1 MSDGLD
7 TPDSE
12 KVPDFPG
19 MGMMPPAGAGP
30 GPGLNLRRTQPPRL
44 APPSLNEATGED
56 IKDQPSPTELFGI
69 PISPLQGRYEFITVI
84 GAGGAGV
91 IYKAKQK
98 PLGRPVAVKMIHSHL
113 VNVTALKRFLQE
125 AKTIS
130 TMHHPNII
138 SVHDFGVSEDN
149 QPYMVMD
156 YVEGTTLS
164 DYIKKEGALE
174 PEFAVNLAMQICD
187 GLSHAH
193 SHNVLHRDLK
203 PNNVMLVPL
212 AAGEHHLRVLDFGLA
227 KLFAEDEQADHLT
240 KTGETVGTPAYM
252 APEQVMGK
260 KLSPR
265 SDIYSLGCLM
275 YHCLTGFVPFGGATK
290 METMLKQLND
300 APPPFSEYDID
311 VSERLE
317 ELVMQILSK
326 DPAGRPESM
335 AQVKE
340 QLKALINYHSSG
352 NVSAL
357 ARKEKKKA
365 PNAPPQK
372 IEIEPKKIALI
383 AVPLLVV
390 AVAGVFT
397 YVYSQQ
403 KPAAQLAST
412 VQQTAPLLAKSEPA
426 KVSEPVNA
434 KTESQEDPPAN
445 AATPMNEVAVK
456 DQGPD
461 YKPNF
466 DDRVF
471 LGKFEGKENI
481 PELSSDG
488 SDIQNQSLYF
498 VAKLKD
504 LKKLDLSKSKAIND
518 SGLVYLKN
526 MPLVFLGLGNTN
538 VTDNGLASVGTL
550 KQLRD
555 LNLSNTKVTAQG
567 LGQLSSCRNLQSL
580 DLHQTKL
587 GNGNLDGLKD
597 LNNLDVLVLGET
609 GVGDAG
615 MSSLKNL
622 KMLRTLFLNGSS
634 ITNAGLS
641 NISNLENLQKIDL
654 SGTKIDKQGLKLLAK
669 LPNLKDLRL
678 KDVKLGG
685 EAMSEIQ
692 KFKSSLVKLDLTNT
706 GVSQQSTNA
715 YLDKNP
721 QCMISFNSAD

>member
-1 MSDGLD
+1 MSDGHD
-7 TPDSE
+7 TPEPE
-12 KVPDFPG
+12 KI
-19 MGMMPPAGAGP
+19 PALPNLGPAPGAGP

-44 APPSLNEATGED
+44 APSSLNQATGEAD
-56 IKDQPSPTELFGI
+56 LPSPTELFGI

-193 SHNVLHRDLK
+193 SHSVLHRDLK

-212 AAGEHHLRVLDFGLA
+212 AAGEYHLRVLDFGLA

-252 APEQVMGK
+252 SPEQVMGK

-265 SDIYSLGCLM
+265 SDIYSLGCLL

-300 APPPFSEYDID
+300 QPPPFSEYDVD

-326 DPAGRPESM
+326 DPAARPESM
-335 AQVKE
+335 SQVKE
-340 QLKALINYHSSG
+340 RLKALMSYHSSG
-352 NVSAL
+352 NVSVL
-357 ARKEKKKA
+357 SRKEKKKE
-365 PNAPPQK
+365 PPK
-372 IEIEPKKIALI
+372 IEPKKIAMI
-383 AVPLLVV
+383 AVPLLMVSG
-390 AVAGVFT
+390 AGLFT
-397 YVYSQQ
+397 YFYSQQ
-403 KPAAQLAST
+403 KPAQTVATST
-412 VQQTAPLLAKSEPA
+412 TPKASEPA
-426 KVSEPVNA
+426 KP
-434 KTESQEDPPAN
+434 ESKPETKI
-445 AATPMNEVAVK
+445 AATTLEQDPSAKATVQTPAATQAASQAPV
-456 DQGPD
+456 DQVPA
-461 YKPNF
+461 YKKNY
-466 DDRVF
+466 DDNVF
-471 LGKFEGKENI
+471 IGKFEGKENI
-481 PELSSDG
+481 RELSSDKT
-488 SDIQNQSLYF
+488 DIQNQSLYF
-498 VAKLKD
+498 VSKLKD
-504 LKKLDLSKSKAIND
+504 LQKLDLTGSKSIND
-518 SGLVYLKN
+518 SGLAYLKGT
-526 MPLVFLGLGNTN
+526 PLITLSLDGTGI
-538 VTDNGLASVGTL
+538 TDNSLNSIGTL
-550 KQLRD
+550 KQLRN
-555 LNLSNTKVTAQG
+555 LNLSNTRVSANN
-567 LGQLSSCRNLQSL
+567 LGQLTSCRNLQTL

-587 GNGNLDGLKD
+587 GNSSIEGLKS
-597 LNNLDVLVLGET
+597 LNNLEVLVLGET
-609 GVGDAG
+609 GVGDSALG
-615 MSSLKNL
+615 ALSNM
-622 KMLRTLFLNGSS
+622 KMLNALFLNDSL

-641 NISNLENLQKIDL
+641 KLSSLDNLRMLDL
-654 SGTKIDKQGLKLLAK
+654 SGTKIDKQGLKALAK
-669 LPNLKDLRL
+669 LPNLTELRL
-678 KDVKLGG
+678 KDVKLSNDAIA
-685 EAMSEIQ
+685 ELC
-692 KFKSSLVKLDLTNT
+692 KFKNLKSVDFTNT
-706 GVSQQSTNA
+706 GVTRAAIGPLQEKFDGI
-715 YLDKNP
+715 LLKG
-721 QCMISFNSAD
+721 I

>member
-7 TPDSE
+7 TPE
-12 KVPDFPG
+12 KEKIPPYPNLGPG
-19 MGMMPPAGAGP
+19 QMPPPGAGP
-30 GPGLNLRRTQPPRL
+30 GPGLNLRRTEPQRL
-44 APPSLNEATGED
+44 APPSLNQATGEG
-56 IKDQPSPTELFGI
+56 DQPSPTELFGI

-252 APEQVMGK
+252 SPEQVMGK

-300 APPPFSEYDID
+300 PPPPFSEYDID

-335 AQVKE
+335 SQVKE
-340 QLKALINYHSSG
+340 RLKALISYHSSG

-365 PNAPPQK
+365 PAKK
-372 IEIEPKKIALI
+372 IEIEPKKIAMI
-383 AVPLLVV
+383 AVPLLLVS
-390 AVAGVFT
+390 VAGLATFFYT
-397 YVYSQQ
+397 QQ
-403 KPAAQLAST
+403 KPTLKPDQTTQASNIEPT
-412 VQQTAPLLAKSEPA
+412 KQNAPVVAT
-426 KVSEPVNA
+426 
-434 KTESQEDPPAN
+434 KTEQSEEPSAN
-445 AATPMNEVAVK
+445 ATTPVAPAAK
-456 DQGPD
+456 EEKPQEQGPN
-461 YKPNF
+461 YKPDI
-466 DDRVF
+466 DDEEF
-471 LGKFEGKENI
+471 LGKFQGKEGI
-481 PELSSDG
+481 RELSSDG
-488 SDIQNQSLYF
+488 HDIQNQDLYY
-498 VAKLKD
+498 VAKLKN
-504 LKKLDLSKSKAIND
+504 LKMLDLTKSQSIND
-518 SGLVYLKN
+518 SGVAYLKN
-526 MPLVFLGLGNTN
+526 MSLVSLLLGKTG
-538 VTDNGLASVGTL
+538 VTDKGLDSIGTL
-550 KQLRD
+550 KSLVTLD
-555 LNLSNTKVTAQG
+555 LNNTLITANG
-567 LGQLSSCRNLQSL
+567 LGQLTSCRNLRNL
-580 DLHQTKL
+580 DLHQTNLKS
-587 GNGNLDGLKD
+587 GNLDGLKG
-597 LNNLDVLVLGET
+597 LNNLEMLVLGET
-609 GVGDAG
+609 GVGDT
-615 MSSLKNL
+615 SLSALANM
-622 KMLRTLFLNGSS
+622 KMLKTLYLNNTA
-634 ITNAGLS
+634 ITNTGL
-641 NISNLENLQKIDL
+641 NNLTNLENLQKLDL
-654 SGTKIDKQGLKLLAK
+654 SGTKIDNRGLKALSK
-669 LPNLKDLRL
+669 LPNLAVLNLKDL
-678 KDVKLGG
+678 KLGKDAVG
-685 EAMSEIQ
+685 EMC
-692 KFKSSLVKLDLTNT
+692 KFNSHLREVDFTNT
-706 GVSQQSTNA
+706 GITRA
-715 YLDKNP
+715 
-721 QCMISFNSAD
+721 MIAPLQNKFDGILLRGI

>member
-1 MSDGLD
+1 MSDGHD
-7 TPDSE
+7 TPEPE
-12 KVPDFPG
+12 KI
-19 MGMMPPAGAGP
+19 PAIPNLGPAPGAGP
-30 GPGLNLRRTQPPRL
+30 GPGLNLRRTQSPRL
-44 APPSLNEATGED
+44 APPSLNEATGEAD
-56 IKDQPSPTELFGI
+56 RPSPTELFGI

-98 PLGRPVAVKMIHSHL
+98 PLGRPVAIKMIHSHL

-193 SHNVLHRDLK
+193 SHSVLHRDLK

-212 AAGEHHLRVLDFGLA
+212 AAGEYHLRVLDFGLA

-265 SDIYSLGCLM
+265 SDIYSLGCLL

-300 APPPFSEYDID
+300 QPPPFSEYDID

-335 AQVKE
+335 SQVKE
-340 QLKALINYHSSG
+340 RLKALMSYHSSG
-352 NVSAL
+352 NVSVL
-357 ARKEKKKA
+357 SRKEKKKE
-365 PNAPPQK
+365 PPK
-372 IEIEPKKIALI
+372 IEPKKIALI
-383 AVPLLVV
+383 AVPLVV
-390 AVAGVFT
+390 VSAAGLFT
-397 YVYSQQ
+397 YFYSQQ
-403 KPAAQLAST
+403 KPATVVDAST
-412 VQQTAPLLAKSEPA
+412 QV
-426 KVSEPVNA
+426 KVSEPTKPETKPET
-434 KTESQEDPPAN
+434 KTKVKVPDQDPSAQAAVQTTAQTQAQSQAPVEQEP
-445 AATPMNEVAVK
+445 E
-456 DQGPD
+456 
-461 YKPNF
+461 YKKNF

-471 LGKFEGKENI
+471 LGKFEGQDNI
-481 PELSSDG
+481 HELSSDG
-488 SDIQNQSLYF
+488 NDIQNQSLYY

-504 LKKLDLSKSKAIND
+504 LKKLDLNKSKSIND
-518 SGLVYLKN
+518 SGLSYLKN
-526 MPLVFLGLGNTN
+526 MHLMSLLLGSTDVTN
-538 VTDNGLASVGTL
+538 DGLASIATL
-550 KQLRD
+550 KSLKNLD
-555 LNLSNTKVTAQG
+555 LSNTKVTANG
-567 LGQLSSCRNLQSL
+567 LLQLAPLRNLQML
-580 DLHQTKL
+580 NLHQTKL
-587 GNGNLDGLKD
+587 GNSNLDGLKS
-597 LNNLDVLVLGET
+597 LNNLDMLILGQS
-609 GVGDAG
+609 GVGDSALSALTS
-615 MSSLKNL
+615 M
-622 KMLRTLFLNGSS
+622 KMLKTLYLNNTS
-634 ITNAGLS
+634 ITNAGLVS
-641 NISNLENLQKIDL
+641 LGNLENLQKLDL
-654 SGTKIDKQGLKLLAK
+654 TGTKIDKQGLKLLAK
-669 LPNLKDLRL
+669 LPNLKDLKL
-678 KDVKLGG
+678 KNVKLGNDS
-685 EAMSEIQ
+685 MSEFV
-692 KFKSSLVKLDLTNT
+692 KFKSRLEDLDLTNT
-706 GVSQQSTNA
+706 GIDQTATNSFME
-715 YLDKNP
+715 KNP
-721 QCMISFNSAD
+721 LCKLRFNSAD

>member
-1 MSDGLD
+1 MSDGHD
-7 TPDSE
+7 TPEPE
-12 KVPDFPG
+12 KI
-19 MGMMPPAGAGP
+19 PAIPNLGPAPGAGP
-30 GPGLNLRRTQPPRL
+30 GPGLNLRRTQSPRL
-44 APPSLNEATGED
+44 APPSLNEATGEAD
-56 IKDQPSPTELFGI
+56 LPSPTELFGI

-98 PLGRPVAVKMIHSHL
+98 PLGRPVAIKMIHSHL

-193 SHNVLHRDLK
+193 SHSVLHRDLK

-212 AAGEHHLRVLDFGLA
+212 AAGEYHLRVLDFGLA

-265 SDIYSLGCLM
+265 SDIYSLGCLL

-300 APPPFSEYDID
+300 QPPPFSEYDID

-335 AQVKE
+335 SQVKE
-340 QLKALINYHSSG
+340 RLKALMSYHSSG
-352 NVSAL
+352 NVSVL
-357 ARKEKKKA
+357 SRKEKKKE
-365 PNAPPQK
+365 PPK
-372 IEIEPKKIALI
+372 IEPKKIALI
-383 AVPLLVV
+383 AVPLVV
-390 AVAGVFT
+390 VSAASLFT
-397 YVYSQQ
+397 YFYSQQ
-403 KPAAQLAST
+403 KPATVVDAST
-412 VQQTAPLLAKSEPA
+412 QVKASEPA
-426 KVSEPVNA
+426 K
-434 KTESQEDPPAN
+434 TETKPETKEVKVPEQDPPAQ
-445 AATPMNEVAVK
+445 AAVQTPAPAQAQSQAPVE
-456 DQGPD
+456 QGPE
-461 YKPNF
+461 YKKNF

-471 LGKFEGKENI
+471 LGKFEGQDDVH
-481 PELSSDG
+481 ELSSDG
-488 SDIQNQSLYF
+488 NDIQNQSLYY

-504 LKKLDLSKSKAIND
+504 LKKLDLNKSKSIND
-518 SGLVYLKN
+518 SGLAYLKN
-526 MPLVFLGLGNTN
+526 MQLMFLFLGSTG
-538 VTDNGLASVGTL
+538 VTDNGLATIGTL
-550 KQLRD
+550 TSLRNLD
-555 LNLSNTKVTAQG
+555 LSNTKVTANG
-567 LGQLSSCRNLQSL
+567 LGQLAPCRNLQSL

-587 GNGNLDGLKD
+587 GNSNLDGLKS
-597 LNNLDVLVLGET
+597 LNNLDMLILGDSGINDSALNALT
-609 GVGDAG
+609 N
-615 MSSLKNL
+615 M
-622 KMLRTLFLNGSS
+622 KMLRTLFLNGTS
-634 ITNAGLS
+634 ITSAGLA
-641 NISNLENLQKIDL
+641 NLSNLENLHKLDL
-654 SGTKIDKQGLKLLAK
+654 SGTKVDKQGLKHLAK
-669 LPNLKDLRL
+669 LPNLKELIL
-678 KDVKLGG
+678 KDVKLNND
-685 EAMSEIQ
+685 AMIEIC
-692 KFKSSLVKLDLTNT
+692 KFKSQLEKLDLSNT
-706 GVSQQSTNA
+706 GINRAGMATFQE
-715 YLDKNP
+715 KNGG
-721 QCMISFNSAD
+721 CSFTL

>member
-7 TPDSE
+7 TPE
-12 KVPDFPG
+12 KEKIPPYPNLGPG
-19 MGMMPPAGAGP
+19 QMPPAGSGP
-30 GPGLNLRRTQPPRL
+30 GPGLNLRRTEPQRL
-44 APPSLNEATGED
+44 APQSLNQTTGQT
-56 IKDQPSPTELFGI
+56 DQPSPTELFGI

-252 APEQVMGK
+252 SPEQVMGK

-300 APPPFSEYDID
+300 PPPPFSEYDID

-317 ELVMQILSK
+317 ELVMQLLSK

-340 QLKALINYHSSG
+340 RLKALMSYHSSG

-365 PNAPPQK
+365 PAKK
-372 IEIEPKKIALI
+372 IEIEPKKIAMI
-383 AVPLLVV
+383 AVPLLLVS
-390 AVAGVFT
+390 VAGTAT
-397 YVYSQQ
+397 YFYMQQ
-403 KPAAQLAST
+403 KPATKVEQTTQLVTKADPVKTST
-412 VQQTAPLLAKSEPA
+412 PAVTNSET
-426 KVSEPVNA
+426 K
-434 KTESQEDPPAN
+434 EDTPAN
-445 AATPMNEVAVK
+445 ATAPAVIEPK
-456 DQGPD
+456 AEKPVEQGPD

-466 DDRVF
+466 DDKVF
-471 LGKFEGKENI
+471 LGKFEGKDNI
-481 PELSSDG
+481 RELSSDG
-488 SDIQNQSLYF
+488 RDIQNQSLYY
-498 VAKLKD
+498 VGKLND
-504 LKKLDLSKSKAIND
+504 LKKLDLTKSRSIND
-518 SGLVYLKN
+518 SGLAYLKN
-526 MPLVFLGLGNTN
+526 MQLTSLGLSNTN
-538 VTDNGLASVGTL
+538 VSDSGLSAIGTL
-550 KQLRD
+550 KSLINLD
-555 LNLSNTKVTAQG
+555 LSNTKVTANG
-567 LGQLSSCRNLQSL
+567 LGQLSTCRNLQTL
-580 DLHQTKL
+580 DLHQNKL
-587 GNGNLDGLKD
+587 GNSNLDGLKE
-597 LNNLDVLVLGET
+597 LNNLDMLVLGET
-609 GVGDAG
+609 GIGDLA
-615 MSSLKNL
+615 MKSLANMR
-622 KMLRTLFLNGSS
+622 MLRTLYLNDAS

-641 NISNLENLQKIDL
+641 NLSNLENLQKLDL
-654 SGTKIDKQGLKLLAK
+654 SGTKIDKQGLRFLAK
-669 LPNLKDLRL
+669 LPNLREIHL
-678 KDVKLGG
+678 KDVKLGK
-685 EAMSEIQ
+685 EAISELL
-692 KFKSSLVKLDLTNT
+692 KFKSVPEKIDLRNT
-706 GVSQQSTNA
+706 GISREATIP
-715 YLDKNP
+715 LMEKNN
-721 QCMISFNSAD
+721 CVISF

>member
-7 TPDSE
+7 TPE
-12 KVPDFPG
+12 KEKIPPYPNLGPG
-19 MGMMPPAGAGP
+19 QMPPAGSGP
-30 GPGLNLRRTQPPRL
+30 GPGLNLRRTEPPRL
-44 APPSLNEATGED
+44 APPSLNQQTGEA
-56 IKDQPSPTELFGI
+56 DQPSPTELFGI

-252 APEQVMGK
+252 SPEQVMGK

-300 APPPFSEYDID
+300 PPPPFSEYDVD

-317 ELVMQILSK
+317 ELVMQLLSK

-340 QLKALINYHSSG
+340 RLKALMSYHSSG

-365 PNAPPQK
+365 PAKK
-372 IEIEPKKIALI
+372 IEIEPKKIAMI
-383 AVPLLVV
+383 AVPLLLVS
-390 AVAGVFT
+390 VAGTAT
-397 YVYSQQ
+397 YFYMQQ
-403 KPAAQLAST
+403 KPATKVEQTTQPVIKAELVETST
-412 VQQTAPLLAKSEPA
+412 PA
-426 KVSEPVNA
+426 ITK
-434 KTESQEDPPAN
+434 EDPPAT
-445 AATPMNEVAVK
+445 TPAVIEPK
-456 DQGPD
+456 AEKPVEQGPD

-466 DDRVF
+466 DDKVF
-471 LGKFEGKENI
+471 LGKFEGKDNI
-481 PELSSDG
+481 RELSSDG
-488 SDIQNQSLYF
+488 SDIQNQSLYY
-498 VAKLKD
+498 VGKLND
-504 LKKLDLSKSKAIND
+504 LKKLDLTKSRSIND
-518 SGLVYLKN
+518 SGLAYLKN
-526 MPLVFLGLGNTN
+526 MQLTSLGLSNTS
-538 VTDNGLASVGTL
+538 VSDSGLSTIGTL
-550 KQLRD
+550 KSLMNLD
-555 LNLSNTKVTAQG
+555 LSNTKITANG
-567 LGQLSSCRNLQSL
+567 LGQLSTCRNLQTL
-580 DLHQTKL
+580 DLHQNKL
-587 GNGNLDGLKD
+587 GNSNLDGLKE
-597 LNNLDVLVLGET
+597 LNNLDMLVLGET
-609 GVGDAG
+609 GIGDLAVK
-615 MSSLKNL
+615 SLANMR
-622 KMLRTLFLNGSS
+622 MLRTLYLNDSS

-641 NISNLENLQKIDL
+641 NLSNLENLQKLDL
-654 SGTKIDKQGLKLLAK
+654 SGTKIDKQGLRFLAK
-669 LPNLKDLRL
+669 LPNLREIHL
-678 KDVKLGG
+678 KDVKLGND
-685 EAMSEIQ
+685 AISELL
-692 KFKSSLVKLDLTNT
+692 KFKSVPEKIDLRNT
-706 GVSQQSTNA
+706 GISRESTIP
-715 YLDKNP
+715 LMEKNN
-721 QCMISFNSAD
+721 CVISF

>member
-1 MSDGLD
+1 MSDGHD
-7 TPDSE
+7 TPEPE
-12 KVPDFPG
+12 KI
-19 MGMMPPAGAGP
+19 PALPNLGPAPGAGP

-44 APPSLNEATGED
+44 APSSLNQATGEAD
-56 IKDQPSPTELFGI
+56 LPSPTELFGI

-193 SHNVLHRDLK
+193 SHSVLHRDLK

-212 AAGEHHLRVLDFGLA
+212 AAGEYHLRVLDFGLA

-252 APEQVMGK
+252 SPEQVMGK

-265 SDIYSLGCLM
+265 SDIYSLGCLL

-300 APPPFSEYDID
+300 QPPPFSEYDVD

-326 DPAGRPESM
+326 DPAARPESM
-335 AQVKE
+335 SQVKE
-340 QLKALINYHSSG
+340 RLKALMSYHSSG
-352 NVSAL
+352 NVSVL
-357 ARKEKKKA
+357 SRKEKKKE
-365 PNAPPQK
+365 PPK
-372 IEIEPKKIALI
+372 IEPKKIAMI
-383 AVPLLVV
+383 AVPLLMVS
-390 AVAGVFT
+390 AAGLFT
-397 YVYSQQ
+397 YFYSQQ
-403 KPAAQLAST
+403 KPAQTVATST
-412 VQQTAPLLAKSEPA
+412 TPKASEPA
-426 KVSEPVNA
+426 KP
-434 KTESQEDPPAN
+434 ESKPETKI
-445 AATPMNEVAVK
+445 AATTPEQDPAAQAAVQTPAPTQAAPQAPV
-456 DQGPD
+456 DQVPA
-461 YKPNF
+461 YKKNY
-466 DDRVF
+466 DDNVF
-471 LGKFEGKENI
+471 IGKFEGKENI
-481 PELSSDG
+481 RELSSDKT
-488 SDIQNQSLYF
+488 DIQNQSLYF
-498 VAKLKD
+498 VSKLKD
-504 LKKLDLSKSKAIND
+504 LQKLDLTGSKSIND
-518 SGLVYLKN
+518 SGLAYLKGT
-526 MPLVFLGLGNTN
+526 PLITLSLDGTGI
-538 VTDNGLASVGTL
+538 TDNSLNSIGTL
-550 KQLRD
+550 KQLRN
-555 LNLSNTKVTAQG
+555 LNLSNTRVSANN
-567 LGQLSSCRNLQSL
+567 LGQLTSCRNLQTL

-587 GNGNLDGLKD
+587 GNSSIEGLKS
-597 LNNLDVLVLGET
+597 LNNLEVLVLGET
-609 GVGDAG
+609 GVGDSALG
-615 MSSLKNL
+615 ALSNM
-622 KMLRTLFLNGSS
+622 KMLNALFLNDSL

-641 NISNLENLQKIDL
+641 KLSSLDNLRMLDL
-654 SGTKIDKQGLKLLAK
+654 SGTKIDKQGLKALAK
-669 LPNLKDLRL
+669 LPNLTELRL
-678 KDVKLGG
+678 KDVKLSNDAIA
-685 EAMSEIQ
+685 ELC
-692 KFKSSLVKLDLTNT
+692 KFKNLKSVDFTNT
-706 GVSQQSTNA
+706 GVTRAAIGPLQEKFDGI
-715 YLDKNP
+715 LLKG
-721 QCMISFNSAD
+721 I

>member
-7 TPDSE
+7 TPE
-12 KVPDFPG
+12 KEKIPPYPNLGPG
-19 MGMMPPAGAGP
+19 QMPPAGSGP
-30 GPGLNLRRTQPPRL
+30 GPGLNLRRTEPQRL
-44 APPSLNEATGED
+44 APQSLNQTTGQS
-56 IKDQPSPTELFGI
+56 DQPSPTELFGI

-252 APEQVMGK
+252 SPEQVMGK

-300 APPPFSEYDID
+300 PPPPFSEYDID

-317 ELVMQILSK
+317 ELVMQLLSK
-326 DPAGRPESM
+326 DPTGRPESM

-340 QLKALINYHSSG
+340 RLKALMSYHSSG

-365 PNAPPQK
+365 PAKK
-372 IEIEPKKIALI
+372 IEFEPKKIAMI
-383 AVPLLVV
+383 AVPLLLVS
-390 AVAGVFT
+390 VAGTAT
-397 YVYSQQ
+397 YFYMQQ
-403 KPAAQLAST
+403 KPVTKVEQPT
-412 VQQTAPLLAKSEPA
+412 QAPAKAEPA
-426 KVSEPVNA
+426 KTSAPA
-434 KTESQEDPPAN
+434 ITKEDPPAN
-445 AATPMNEVAVK
+445 ATTPEK
-456 DQGPD
+456 PIEKGPD

-466 DDRVF
+466 DDKVF
-471 LGKFEGKENI
+471 LGKFEGKDNI
-481 PELSSDG
+481 RELSSDG
-488 SDIQNQSLYF
+488 SDIQNQSLYY
-498 VAKLKD
+498 VGKLND
-504 LKKLDLSKSKAIND
+504 LKKLDLTKSKSIND
-518 SGLVYLKN
+518 SGLAYLKN
-526 MPLVFLGLGNTN
+526 MQLTSLGLSSTS
-538 VTDNGLASVGTL
+538 VSDSGLGAIGTL
-550 KQLRD
+550 KSLMNLD
-555 LNLSNTKVTAQG
+555 LSNTKITAHG
-567 LGQLSSCRNLQSL
+567 LAQLSTCRNLQTL
-580 DLHQTKL
+580 DLHQNKL
-587 GNGNLDGLKD
+587 GNSNLDGLKE
-597 LNNLDVLVLGET
+597 LNNIDMLVLGET
-609 GVGDAG
+609 GIGDLA
-615 MSSLKNL
+615 MKSLTNMR
-622 KMLRTLFLNGSS
+622 MLRTLYLNDSS
-634 ITNAGLS
+634 VTNSGLS
-641 NISNLENLQKIDL
+641 NLSNLENLQKLDL
-654 SGTKIDKQGLKLLAK
+654 SGTKIDKQGLRFLAK
-669 LPNLKDLRL
+669 LPNLRELYL
-678 KDVKLGG
+678 KDVKLGN
-685 EAMSEIQ
+685 EAISELL
-692 KFKSSLVKLDLTNT
+692 KFKSAPEKIDLRNT
-706 GVSQQSTNA
+706 GISREATIP
-715 YLDKNP
+715 LMEKKN
-721 QCMISFNSAD
+721 CVISF

>member
-1 MSDGLD
+1 MSDGHD
-7 TPDSE
+7 TPEPE
-12 KVPDFPG
+12 KI
-19 MGMMPPAGAGP
+19 PALPNLGPAPGAGP
-30 GPGLNLRRTQPPRL
+30 GPGLNLRRAEPPRL
-44 APPSLNEATGED
+44 APSSLNQTTGEAD
-56 IKDQPSPTELFGI
+56 LPSPTELFGI

-193 SHNVLHRDLK
+193 SHSVLHRDLK

-212 AAGEHHLRVLDFGLA
+212 AAGEYHLRVLDFGLA

-252 APEQVMGK
+252 SPEQVMGK

-265 SDIYSLGCLM
+265 SDIYSLGCLL

-300 APPPFSEYDID
+300 QPPPFSEYDID

-326 DPAGRPESM
+326 DPAGRPETMS
-335 AQVKE
+335 QVKE
-340 QLKALINYHSSG
+340 RLKALMSYHSSG

-357 ARKEKKKA
+357 SRKEKKKEQ
-365 PNAPPQK
+365 PK
-372 IEIEPKKIALI
+372 IEPKKIALI
-383 AVPLLVV
+383 AVPLLMVS
-390 AVAGVFT
+390 AAGLFT
-397 YVYSQQ
+397 YFYSQQ
-403 KPAAQLAST
+403 KPAQTVETST
-412 VQQTAPLLAKSEPA
+412 KVKASEPA
-426 KVSEPVNA
+426 KPDATQVTKIEAKIPDQDPSAQEATSTQTTTQTAAHTPV
-434 KTESQEDPPAN
+434 E
-445 AATPMNEVAVK
+445 
-456 DQGPD
+456 QGPD
-461 YKPNF
+461 YKPNTNDLEF
-466 DDRVF
+466 IGLFKDKD
-471 LGKFEGKENI
+471 NI
-481 PELSSDG
+481 RKVSSNG
-488 SDIQNQSLYF
+488 RDIQNQSLFY
-498 VAKLKD
+498 VSELKD
-504 LKKLDLSKSKAIND
+504 LTTLDLSRSKSIND
-518 SGLVYLKN
+518 TGLAYLKN
-526 MPLVFLGLGNTN
+526 MPLISLSLSDTA
-538 VTDNGLASVGTL
+538 VTDHGLATIATL
-550 KQLRD
+550 KLLKTLD
-555 LNLSNTKVTAQG
+555 LSITKVTANG
-567 LGQLSSCRNLQSL
+567 LGQLASCRNLQTL

-587 GNGNLDGLKD
+587 GNSSIDGLKN
-597 LNNLDVLVLGET
+597 LNNLEVLVLGET
-609 GVGDAG
+609 GVGDSALG
-615 MSSLKNL
+615 ALSNM
-622 KMLRTLFLNGSS
+622 KMLNALFLNDSL

-641 NISNLENLQKIDL
+641 KLSSLENLRMLDL
-654 SGTKIDKQGLKLLAK
+654 SGTKIDKQGLKQLAK

-678 KDVKLGG
+678 KDVKLGNDAVA
-685 EAMSEIQ
+685 ELC
-692 KFKSSLVKLDLTNT
+692 KFKSNLEKLDLTNT
-706 GVSQQSTNA
+706 GIARSAIGPFQE
-715 YLDKNP
+715 KNP
-721 QCMISFNSAD
+721 LCNFSGI

>member
-1 MSDGLD
+1 MSDGHD
-7 TPDSE
+7 TPEPE
-12 KVPDFPG
+12 KI
-19 MGMMPPAGAGP
+19 PAIPNLGPAPGAGP
-30 GPGLNLRRTQPPRL
+30 GPGLNLRRTQSPRL
-44 APPSLNEATGED
+44 APPSLNEATGEAD
-56 IKDQPSPTELFGI
+56 LPSPTELFGI

-98 PLGRPVAVKMIHSHL
+98 PLGRPVAIKMIHSHL

-193 SHNVLHRDLK
+193 SHSVLHRDLK

-212 AAGEHHLRVLDFGLA
+212 AAGEYHLRVLDFGLA

-265 SDIYSLGCLM
+265 SDIYSLGCLL

-300 APPPFSEYDID
+300 QPPPFSEYDID

-335 AQVKE
+335 SQVKE
-340 QLKALINYHSSG
+340 RLKALMSYHSSG
-352 NVSAL
+352 NVSVL
-357 ARKEKKKA
+357 SRKEKKKE
-365 PNAPPQK
+365 PPK
-372 IEIEPKKIALI
+372 IEPKKIALI
-383 AVPLLVV
+383 AVPLVV
-390 AVAGVFT
+390 VSAAGLFT
-397 YVYSQQ
+397 YFYSQQ
-403 KPAAQLAST
+403 KPATVVDAST
-412 VQQTAPLLAKSEPA
+412 QV
-426 KVSEPVNA
+426 KVSEPTKPETKPET
-434 KTESQEDPPAN
+434 KTKVKVPEQDPPAQ
-445 AATPMNEVAVK
+445 AAVQTPAPAQAQSQAPVE
-456 DQGPD
+456 QGPE
-461 YKPNF
+461 YKKNF

-471 LGKFEGKENI
+471 LGKFEGQDNVH
-481 PELSSDG
+481 ELSSDG
-488 SDIQNQSLYF
+488 NDIQNQSLYY

-504 LKKLDLSKSKAIND
+504 LKKLDLNKSKSIND
-518 SGLVYLKN
+518 SGLAYLKN
-526 MPLVFLGLGNTN
+526 MQLMFLFLGSTG
-538 VTDNGLASVGTL
+538 VTDNGLATIGTL
-550 KQLRD
+550 TSLRNLD
-555 LNLSNTKVTAQG
+555 LSNTKVTANG
-567 LGQLSSCRNLQSL
+567 LGQLAPCRNLQSL

-587 GNGNLDGLKD
+587 GNSNLDGLKS
-597 LNNLDVLVLGET
+597 LNNLDMLILGDSGINDSALNALT
-609 GVGDAG
+609 N
-615 MSSLKNL
+615 M
-622 KMLRTLFLNGSS
+622 KMLRTLFLNGTS
-634 ITNAGLS
+634 ITSAGLA
-641 NISNLENLQKIDL
+641 NLSNLENLHKLDL
-654 SGTKIDKQGLKLLAK
+654 SGTKVDKQGLKHLAK
-669 LPNLKDLRL
+669 LPNLKELIL
-678 KDVKLGG
+678 KDVKLNND
-685 EAMSEIQ
+685 AMIEIC
-692 KFKSSLVKLDLTNT
+692 KFKSQLEKLDLSNT
-706 GVSQQSTNA
+706 GINRAGMATFQE
-715 YLDKNP
+715 KNGG
-721 QCMISFNSAD
+721 CSFTL

>member
-1 MSDGLD
+1 MSDGHD
-7 TPDSE
+7 TPEPE
-12 KVPDFPG
+12 KI
-19 MGMMPPAGAGP
+19 PAIPNLGPAPGAGP
-30 GPGLNLRRTQPPRL
+30 GPGLNLRRTQPPSL
-44 APPSLNEATGED
+44 APSSLNQSTAEAD
-56 IKDQPSPTELFGI
+56 LPSPTELFGI

-193 SHNVLHRDLK
+193 SHSVLHRDLK

-212 AAGEHHLRVLDFGLA
+212 AAGEYHLRVLDFGLA

-252 APEQVMGK
+252 SPEQVMGK

-265 SDIYSLGCLM
+265 SDIYSLGCLL

-300 APPPFSEYDID
+300 PPPPFSEYDID

-326 DPAGRPESM
+326 DPAGRPETMS
-335 AQVKE
+335 QVKE
-340 QLKALINYHSSG
+340 RLKALMSYHSSG
-352 NVSAL
+352 NVSVL
-357 ARKEKKKA
+357 SRKEKKKE
-365 PNAPPQK
+365 PPK
-372 IEIEPKKIALI
+372 IEPKKIAMI
-383 AVPLLVV
+383 AVPLVMV
-390 AVAGVFT
+390 SAAGLFT
-397 YVYSQQ
+397 YFYSQQ
-403 KPAAQLAST
+403 KPAQTVATSTTPKASET
-412 VQQTAPLLAKSEPA
+412 ATPESKPEAKPETKIAATAPE
-426 KVSEPVNA
+426 
-434 KTESQEDPPAN
+434 QDPPAQ
-445 AATPMNEVAVK
+445 AAVTQTPAPTQASAQAPAEQV
-456 DQGPD
+456 PD
-461 YKPNF
+461 YKQNI
-466 DDRVF
+466 DDREF
-471 LGKFEGKENI
+471 LGKFEGRENVR
-481 PELSSDG
+481 ELSSDAN
-488 SDIQNQSLYF
+488 DIQNQSLYY

-504 LKKLDLSKSKAIND
+504 LKKLDLSKSKSIND
-518 SGLVYLKN
+518 SGLAYLKG
-526 MPLVFLGLGNTN
+526 MSLITLLLGNTG
-538 VTDNGLASVGTL
+538 VSDGGTGSIGSL
-550 KQLRD
+550 KLLRNLD
-555 LNLSNTKVTAQG
+555 LSNTQVTANG
-567 LGQLSSCRNLQSL
+567 LGQLASCRNLQTL

-587 GNGNLDGLKD
+587 GNSKLDGLKN
-597 LNNLDVLVLGET
+597 LNNLDVLILGET
-609 GVGDAG
+609 GVGDSALSALSD
-615 MSSLKNL
+615 M
-622 KMLRTLFLNGSS
+622 KMLKTLFLNSTS

-641 NISNLENLQKIDL
+641 KLSNLENLQMLDL
-654 SGTKIDKQGLKLLAK
+654 SNTKIDKQGLRQLAK

-678 KDVKLGG
+678 KDVKLGNDAVA
-685 EAMSEIQ
+685 ELC
-692 KFKSSLVKLDLTNT
+692 KFKSNLEKLDLTNT
-706 GVSQQSTNA
+706 GITRSAIGPFQE
-715 YLDKNP
+715 KNP
-721 QCMISFNSAD
+721 LCNFSGI

>member
-7 TPDSE
+7 TPE
-12 KVPDFPG
+12 KEKIPPYPNLGPG
-19 MGMMPPAGAGP
+19 QMPPAGSGP
-30 GPGLNLRRTQPPRL
+30 GPGLNLRRTEPPRL
-44 APPSLNEATGED
+44 APPSLNQQTGEA
-56 IKDQPSPTELFGI
+56 DQPSPTELFGI

-252 APEQVMGK
+252 SPEQVMGK

-300 APPPFSEYDID
+300 PPPPFSEYDVD

-317 ELVMQILSK
+317 ELVMQLLSK

-340 QLKALINYHSSG
+340 RLKALMSYHSSG

-365 PNAPPQK
+365 PAKK
-372 IEIEPKKIALI
+372 IEIEPKKIAMI
-383 AVPLLVV
+383 AVPLLLVS
-390 AVAGVFT
+390 VAGTAT
-397 YVYSQQ
+397 YFYMQQ
-403 KPAAQLAST
+403 KPAT
-412 VQQTAPLLAKSEPA
+412 KVEQTTQPVIKT
-426 KVSEPVNA
+426 EPV
-434 KTESQEDPPAN
+434 KTSTPAITKEDPPAT
-445 AATPMNEVAVK
+445 TPAVIEPK
-456 DQGPD
+456 AEKPVEQGPD

-466 DDRVF
+466 DDKVF
-471 LGKFEGKENI
+471 LGKFEGKDNI
-481 PELSSDG
+481 RELSSDG
-488 SDIQNQSLYF
+488 SDIQNQSLYY
-498 VAKLKD
+498 VGKLND
-504 LKKLDLSKSKAIND
+504 LKKLDLTKSRSIND
-518 SGLVYLKN
+518 SGLAYLKN
-526 MPLVFLGLGNTN
+526 MQLTSLGLSNTS
-538 VTDNGLASVGTL
+538 VSDSGLSAIGTL
-550 KQLRD
+550 KSLMNLD
-555 LNLSNTKVTAQG
+555 LSNTKITANG
-567 LGQLSSCRNLQSL
+567 LGQLSTCRNLQTL
-580 DLHQTKL
+580 DLHQNKL
-587 GNGNLDGLKD
+587 GNSNLDGLKE
-597 LNNLDVLVLGET
+597 LNNLDMLVLGET
-609 GVGDAG
+609 GIGDLAVK
-615 MSSLKNL
+615 SLANMR
-622 KMLRTLFLNGSS
+622 MLRTLYLNDSS

-641 NISNLENLQKIDL
+641 NLSNLENLQKLDL
-654 SGTKIDKQGLKLLAK
+654 SGTKIDKQGIKFLTKFA
-669 LPNLKDLRL
+669 NLKELRL
-678 KDVKLGG
+678 KDVKLGN
-685 EAMSEIQ
+685 EAIAELC
-692 KFKSSLVKLDLTNT
+692 KLKAPEKLDLTNT
-706 GVSQQSTNA
+706 GITRSAMTPFQE
-715 YLDKNP
+715 KFP
-721 QCMISFNSAD
+721 QCIFSGI

>member
-7 TPDSE
+7 TPE
-12 KVPDFPG
+12 KEKIPPYPNLGPG
-19 MGMMPPAGAGP
+19 QMPPPGAGP
-30 GPGLNLRRTQPPRL
+30 GPGLNLRRTEPQRL
-44 APPSLNEATGED
+44 APPSLNQATTEG
-56 IKDQPSPTELFGI
+56 DQPSPTELFGI

-300 APPPFSEYDID
+300 PPPPFSEYDID

-326 DPAGRPESM
+326 DPAARPESM
-335 AQVKE
+335 SQVKE
-340 QLKALINYHSSG
+340 RLKALMNYHSSG

-365 PNAPPQK
+365 PPKK
-372 IEIEPKKIALI
+372 IEIEPKKIAMI
-383 AVPLLVV
+383 AVPLLLVS
-390 AVAGVFT
+390 VAGLAT
-397 YVYSQQ
+397 YFYSQQ
-403 KPAAQLAST
+403 KPAA
-412 VQQTAPLLAKSEPA
+412 
-426 KVSEPVNA
+426 
-434 KTESQEDPPAN
+434 KTEQSAQVPAQTKTEPTKSSESVVATKTEQSEQPPAN
-445 AATPMNEVAVK
+445 ATTPVVTPAKEEKPQEQV
-456 DQGPD
+456 PS
-461 YKPNF
+461 YKRDI
-466 DDRVF
+466 DDEEF
-471 LGKFEGKENI
+471 LGKFQGKEGI
-481 PELSSDG
+481 RELSSDG
-488 SDIQNQSLYF
+488 HDIQNQDLYY
-498 VAKLKD
+498 VSKLKD
-504 LKKLDLSKSKAIND
+504 LKMLDLTKSQSIND
-518 SGLVYLKN
+518 SGVAYLKD
-526 MPLVFLGLGNTN
+526 MSLVSLLLGKTG
-538 VTDNGLASVGTL
+538 VKDKGLASIGTL
-550 KQLRD
+550 KSLVTLD
-555 LNLSNTKVTAQG
+555 LNNTLITPNG
-567 LGQLSSCRNLQSL
+567 LGQLASCRNLRSL
-580 DLHQTKL
+580 DLHQTNLK
-587 GNGNLDGLKD
+587 NGNLDGLKG
-597 LNNLDVLVLGET
+597 LNNLDMLVLGET

-615 MSSLKNL
+615 LSALTNM
-622 KMLRTLFLNGSS
+622 KMLKTLYLNNTA
-634 ITNAGLS
+634 ITNAGL
-641 NISNLENLQKIDL
+641 NNLSNLENLQKLDL
-654 SGTKIDKQGLKLLAK
+654 SGTKIDKRGLKALSS
-669 LPNLKDLRL
+669 LPNLTALYL
-678 KDVKLGG
+678 KDVKLDKDAIN
-685 EAMSEIQ
+685 EMC
-692 KFKSSLVKLDLTNT
+692 KFKSHLKEVDFTNSGIT
-706 GVSQQSTNA
+706 RS
-715 YLDKNP
+715 
-721 QCMISFNSAD
+721 MIAPLQNKFDGILLRGI

>member
-7 TPDSE
+7 TPE
-12 KVPDFPG
+12 KEKIPPYPNLGPG
-19 MGMMPPAGAGP
+19 QMPPAGSGP
-30 GPGLNLRRTQPPRL
+30 GPGLNLRRTEPQRL
-44 APPSLNEATGED
+44 APQSLNQTTGQT
-56 IKDQPSPTELFGI
+56 DQPSPTELFGI

-252 APEQVMGK
+252 SPEQVMGK

-300 APPPFSEYDID
+300 PPPPFSEYDID

-317 ELVMQILSK
+317 ELVMQLLSK

-340 QLKALINYHSSG
+340 RLKALMSYHSSG

-365 PNAPPQK
+365 PAKK
-372 IEIEPKKIALI
+372 IEIEPKKIAMI
-383 AVPLLVV
+383 AVPLLLVS
-390 AVAGVFT
+390 VAGTAT
-397 YVYSQQ
+397 YFYMQQ
-403 KPAAQLAST
+403 KPATKVEQTTQPVTKADPEKTST
-412 VQQTAPLLAKSEPA
+412 PA
-426 KVSEPVNA
+426 ITK
-434 KTESQEDPPAN
+434 EDPPAN
-445 AATPMNEVAVK
+445 ATTPAVIEPK
-456 DQGPD
+456 AEKPVEQGPD

-466 DDRVF
+466 DDKVF
-471 LGKFEGKENI
+471 LGKFEGKDNI
-481 PELSSDG
+481 RELSSDG
-488 SDIQNQSLYF
+488 SDIQNQSLYY
-498 VAKLKD
+498 VGKLND
-504 LKKLDLSKSKAIND
+504 LKKLDLTKSRSIND
-518 SGLVYLKN
+518 SGLAYLKN
-526 MPLVFLGLGNTN
+526 MQLTSLGLSNTS
-538 VTDNGLASVGTL
+538 VSDSGLSAIGTL
-550 KQLRD
+550 KSLINLD
-555 LNLSNTKVTAQG
+555 LSNTKVTANG
-567 LGQLSSCRNLQSL
+567 LGQLSTCRNLQTL
-580 DLHQTKL
+580 DLHQNKL
-587 GNGNLDGLKD
+587 GNSNLDGLKE
-597 LNNLDVLVLGET
+597 LNNLDMLVLGET
-609 GVGDAG
+609 GIGDVAVK
-615 MSSLKNL
+615 SLANMR
-622 KMLRTLFLNGSS
+622 MLRTLYLNDSS

-641 NISNLENLQKIDL
+641 NLSNLENLQKLDL
-654 SGTKIDKQGLKLLAK
+654 SGTKIDKQGIKFLTKFA
-669 LPNLKDLRL
+669 NLKELRL
-678 KDVKLGG
+678 KDVKLGN
-685 EAMSEIQ
+685 EAIAELC
-692 KFKSSLVKLDLTNT
+692 KLKAPEKLDLTNT
-706 GVSQQSTNA
+706 GITRSAMTPFQE
-715 YLDKNP
+715 KFP
-721 QCMISFNSAD
+721 QCIFSGI